1 MTGSSFSGVKGRS
14 QVPKLVDRWLAGE
27 IDVDAL
33 VTRMIALDEVNDAFA
48 AMERQEGI
56 RTVITFAP

>member
-1 MTGSSFSGVKGRS
+1 MTGSSFGGVKGRS
-14 QVPKLVDRWLAGE
+14 QVPELVDRWLAGE

-33 VTRMIALDEVNDAFA
+33 VTASIPLDEVNEAFE

-56 RTVITFAP
+56 RTVVTFG